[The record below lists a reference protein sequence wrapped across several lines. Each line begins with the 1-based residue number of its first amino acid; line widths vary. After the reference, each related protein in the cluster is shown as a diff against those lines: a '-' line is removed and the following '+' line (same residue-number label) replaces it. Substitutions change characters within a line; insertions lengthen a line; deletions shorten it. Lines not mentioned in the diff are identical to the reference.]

1 MMLEPIKHY
10 PALLHTKKQ
19 HKTLIIADLHLGW
32 EVNLAQRGIHIPSQ
46 TAKILQRLLRIISI
60 TSPKTL
66 IILGDVKHTIAKAE
80 PGEWKDIPE
89 FFEAIR
95 AEVNDIRVIR
105 GNHDGTL
112 EPLLPKSVEL
122 YPSTGIALDGVGLFH
137 GHTWPA
143 KKLLSSKILVM
154 GHVHPTLSI
163 RDALGFRITTP
174 VWMKIGLDNR
184 KLATPNLKSKYAETT
199 TTRDAKGK
207 RTGKLKAKQLLI
219 VPCFNDFLGGR
230 PINRKGKDQGYIG
243 PLLRSEATNIEK
255 GQVYLLDGTFLGT
268 VEQLRGLS

>member
-1 MMLEPIKHY
+1 MMLEPIKDY
-10 PALLHTKKQ
+10 PALLHTEKQ
-19 HKTLIIADLHLGW
+19 HKTLIVADLHLGW

-89 FFEAIR
+89 FFEALREEI
-95 AEVNDIRVIR
+95 NDIRVIR

-112 EPLLPKSVEL
+112 EPLLPNNVEL
-122 YPSTGIALDGVGLFH
+122 YPSTGIALDDVGLFH

-143 KKLLSSKILVM
+143 KKLLNSKILVM

-174 VWMKIGLDNR
+174 VWIKLGLDNR
-184 KLATPNLKSKYAETT
+184 KLETPNLKSKHTKTT
-199 TTRDAKGK
+199 TPRDAKGK
-207 RTGKLKAKQLLI
+207 RTGKPKAKQLLI
-219 VPCFNDFLGGR
+219 IPCFNDFLGGR
-230 PINRKGKDQGYIG
+230 PINRKGKDKGYIG

-268 VEQLRGLS
+268 VEQLRGLG

>member
-1 MMLEPIKHY
+1 MMLEPIKNY
-10 PALLHTKKQ
+10 PALLHTEKQ

-32 EVNLAQRGIHIPSQ
+32 EINLAKKGIHIPSQ
-46 TAKILQRLLRIISI
+46 TTKILQRLLRVISI
-60 TSPKTL
+60 ANPKTL

-89 FFEAIR
+89 FFEAIS
-95 AEVNDIRVIR
+95 AEISDVRVIR

-122 YPSTGIALDGVGLFH
+122 YPSTGTALDGVGLFH

-143 KKLLSSKILVM
+143 KKLLNSKILVM

-174 VWMKIGLDNR
+174 VWIKIGLDSK
-184 KLATPNLKSKYAETT
+184 KLETPYLKDKHAETT
-199 TTRDAKGK
+199 TPRDSNGK
-207 RTGKLKAKQLLI
+207 RTGKPEAKQLLI
-219 VPCFNDFLGGR
+219 IPCFNDFLGGR
-230 PINRKGKDQGYIG
+230 PINRKDENKGYIG